1 MLALARSSF
10 LTLLFSSSVSVLLS
24 RDTEQANRAH
34 HTTLRPRER
43 IFLSFSALTAACILF
58 LLCVY
63 KPHRYISVQVVSDLA
78 GSLLR
83 PLFRSL
89 RTTLISEATGFFGK
103 SCCG

>member
-1 MLALARSSF
+1 MALARSSY
-10 LTLLFSSSVSVLLS
+10 LTLLFLLFFFCLPL
-24 RDTEQANRAH
+24 RDTEQVNRAH
-34 HTTLRPRER
+34 HTTQHPRER
-43 IFLSFSALTAACILF
+43 IFLSFSALTAACFSFF
-58 LLCVY
+58 LLCAY

-89 RTTLISEATGFFGK
+89 RTTLTSEATGFLGK